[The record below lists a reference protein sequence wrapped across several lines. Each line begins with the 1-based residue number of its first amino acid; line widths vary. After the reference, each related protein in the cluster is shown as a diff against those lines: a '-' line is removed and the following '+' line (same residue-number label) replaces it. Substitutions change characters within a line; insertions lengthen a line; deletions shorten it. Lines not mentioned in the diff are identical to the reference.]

1 MATNAEYIAM
11 VKPIIGVEL
20 TDTGIDDVLS
30 SILDITIPEALIW
43 IQPKTPEIPVELDF
57 MISAILIIRYNRIGS
72 EGKVSSSQDGYSET
86 WYDRSD
92 FDPYKP
98 IISAWQKQNDIE
110 GIGEPILTFE

>member
-20 TDTGIDDVLS
+20 DDTDIDDVLS

-43 IQPKTPEIPVELDF
+43 IQPKTPEIPPELDF
-57 MISAILIIRYNRIGS
+57 VISQILIIRYNRIGS

-92 FDPYKP
+92 FDNYK
-98 IISAWQKQNDIE
+98 IAINAWQNIN
-110 GIGEPILTFE
+110 GIDGVSESVLTFI

>member
-1 MATNAEYIAM
+1 MATNDEYIAM

-20 TDTGIDDVLS
+20 DDTSIDVVLS
-30 SILDITIPEALIW
+30 SILDITIPEALIL
-43 IQPKTPEIPVELDF
+43 IQPKTPKIPLELDF
-57 MISAILIIRYNRIGS
+57 VISQILIIRYNRIGS

-86 WYDRSD
+86 WHERSD

-110 GIGEPILTFE
+110 GIGEPILTFI